1 MSIWVFS
8 VSVDF
13 GLQVAG
19 WLLSVLL
26 GSEIIYDLLGS
37 ITFISVSLGSYSLYG
52 IGSNVGLLATTLVVA
67 WAARLGSF
75 LFYRILQTGHDS
87 RFEKI
92 RSNPISFFVAWMM
105 QGVWVL
111 ATLTPVLL
119 VNSSPSHV
127 KTSLTS
133 VQTAQVL
140 VGSAVW
146 TVGFLFESVADYQ
159 KFVFK
164 STPENAGMFI
174 QSGLWSLCRYPNYF
188 GEMTVWFGMYMICT
202 SQLSLDMCGVSLVS
216 PVFVTLLLCYVSG
229 IPLQEKQ
236 AWQRWGDNDEYLA
249 YKQNTN
255 LLIPSILSNDMLCCS
270 KRQ

>member
-37 ITFISVSLGSYSLYG
+37 ITFIIVSLGSYCLYG
-52 IGSNVGLLATTLVVA
+52 IGSGVGLLATTLVVA

-92 RSNPISFFVAWMM
+92 RSNPISFFAAWMM
-105 QGVWVL
+105 QGVWIL

-119 VNSSPSHV
+119 VNSSPSH
-127 KTSLTS
+127 KTSLTG
-133 VQTAQVL
+133 VQMAQVL
-140 VGSAVW
+140 LGCAVW
-146 TVGFLFESVADYQ
+146 TVGFVIESVADYQ
-159 KFVFK
+159 KFAFK
-164 STPENAGMFI
+164 SLSENAGMFI
-174 QSGLWSLCRYPNYF
+174 QSGVWSLCRYPNYF
-188 GEMTVWFGMYMICT
+188 GEMTVWWGMYLICT
-202 SQLSLDMCGVSLVS
+202 AQSNVVMCGISLIS
-216 PVFVTLLLCYVSG
+216 PVFVMLLLCYVSG

-236 AWQRWGDNDEYLA
+236 AWQRWGDDDDYLA
-249 YKQNTN
+249 YKSNTN
-255 LLIPSILSNDMLCCS
+255 LLIPSIFSTNMICCS